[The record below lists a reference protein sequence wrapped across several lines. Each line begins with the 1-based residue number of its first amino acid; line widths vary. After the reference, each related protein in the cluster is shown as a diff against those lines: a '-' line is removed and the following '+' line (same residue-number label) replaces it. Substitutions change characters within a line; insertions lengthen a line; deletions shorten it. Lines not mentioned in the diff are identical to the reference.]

1 MQNEDSNSAY
11 LTEYDDDTSNNNSSS
26 PLIIPKPFTNIISLH
41 PYIDPKCDANT
52 IFILQI
58 KKKKIQGM
66 KVIPSL
72 VSSEAKLHPMISPP
86 PEPMFLTIS
95 LKHLPRIV
103 VIINCVNAGT

>member
-1 MQNEDSNSAY
+1 MMIIIII
-11 LTEYDDDTSNNNSSS
+11 NNNNSS

-41 PYIDPKCDANT
+41 SYINPKCDANI

-58 KKKKIQGM
+58 KKNKIRGI

-103 VIINCVNAGT
+103 VIIK